1 MEKRSQHLLKVLI
14 NQHIADGSPVGSK
27 TLSNNSEIDLS
38 PASIRNIMKN
48 LEDEGFI
55 SSPHTSSGRIPTKK
69 GYRYFVDS
77 LLTYQKPSKEDINL
91 ISKELSSLDTQTN
104 TIAETL
110 SSLTHHAGLILIPK
124 LKKTTFKHI
133 EFIQLANDK
142 VLNIMVTS
150 DGQVMNKILTVE
162 KTYSSSELLEFSNYF
177 TSNFNGLTIQQA
189 QEKINYEILSTK
201 KRMFELM
208 QSAMTSSE
216 NDASDNIFISGKEN
230 LMDNIELTKDLRSL
244 KNIIQLFDKKNDLM
258 SLLEKSQKTTGV
270 QIFIGEESG
279 YHGLDECSIITSPYE
294 VDGEI
299 IGTLGVIGPTR
310 MAYERVIPI
319 VDITA
324 KLLSLSNQQR
334 KK

>member
-162 KTYSSSELLEFSNYF
+162 KIYSSSELLEFSNYF
-177 TSNFNGLTIQQA
+177 TSNFSGLTIQQA

>member
-1 MEKRSQHLLKVLI
+1 
-14 NQHIADGSPVGSK
+14 
-27 TLSNNSEIDLS
+27 
-38 PASIRNIMKN
+38 MKN

-110 SSLTHHAGLILIPK
+110 SNLTHHAGLILIPK

>member
-55 SSPHTSSGRIPTKK
+55 SSPYTSSGRIPTKK

-91 ISKELSSLDTQTN
+91 ISKELSSINTQTN

-216 NDASDNIFISGKEN
+216 NDTSDNIFISGKEN

>member
-91 ISKELSSLDTQTN
+91 ISKELSSIDTQTN

-162 KTYSSSELLEFSNYF
+162 KIYSSSELLEFSNYF

>member
-91 ISKELSSLDTQTN
+91 ISKELSSIDTQTN